1 LELTKKKVIKTAV
14 LPGLIPRFKD
24 LFGSGFGMIAYL
36 IALVYNTVRI
46 LPNNHPYLRT
56 DMIGQFTV
64 LQVIREASNH
74 VRIGRKNIDQV
85 VVFFTILTGI
95 FLFVFQFIVMIFT
108 LMVSQANAQAS
119 IPSTVEG
126 FFQTPN
132 QAEDLSFRMLDIVF
146 GVPGIFESKEDIGT
160 AMHQALQAMFQF
172 YSLGMVMVGAIIIL
186 YFVVTLVGETART
199 GIPFGQRSNKT
210 WMAPR
215 VILFFALLL
224 PVANGINGGQY
235 LTLYTAKLGSLLAT
249 SGWTVFHEKIS
260 EAETVTGKDEENVP
274 IPQTVDLSHIPAF
287 MLVAKTCQKAY
298 ETAYNEDY
306 KKLSSKWESNS
317 IKGWTL
323 YKTPPTSPSASA
335 TAAPCTG
342 EEIGNHTVAELGS
355 ASYPDIAACAKGNV
369 YIIFGVKDE
378 EKFSKYTGGIL
389 PTCGSMVMQTTDLSQ
404 GGSAEIQDGYLNL
417 IKDLW
422 DGNKDIPTG
431 AQGKSIN
438 EYASNFVKRIM
449 NINPDP
455 AAELPGPEYIKGWIT
470 HLQEYSEL
478 LNTAARERQI
488 EENKIVMTQT
498 IKDYGWVGAP
508 IVYNM
513 VASNA
518 GAFVSSI
525 QSTPRAEKYSK
536 IMEENKEA
544 KLRKNLNP
552 TRPDIYNTIQSAE
565 GVIKEYDLPNEQ
577 KISKVLNAAYRYWD
591 GSKFNPEQERSKN
604 ILIDTINVVFGTYGL
619 FEICKN
625 TDIHPLAQLS
635 AVGKSMVDSSIAA
648 LFATGFSTVIAIIPT
663 EFSPSMNAASS
674 FFGTIAGIGLL
685 IGFILFYVFPF
696 LPFIYFFFAT
706 ASWLKTIFEA
716 MVAMPLWALAHLRI
730 DGEGIPGE
738 AAIHGY
744 YMLFEIFLRP
754 ILIIFGLIAA
764 IIIFSGMVKV
774 LNEVFYL
781 AISNLSGQDPRSNT
795 VCFQAPSGSS
805 QNAVDIAEA
814 KNIELKDAYRGP
826 IDEFFFTILYTIF
839 VFLIG
844 QSCFKLIDAIPK
856 RIMNWFGGEMPSF
869 LDEQGETAEG
879 LLQYVTLGGSQFGEK
894 IASSIGGVGKG
905 VQETVKNFTSQK

>member
-1 LELTKKKVIKTAV
+1 MALTKKTVIKTAI
-14 LPGLIPRFKD
+14 LPGLMPRFKD

-46 LPNNHPYLRT
+46 LPSNHPYLKT
-56 DMIGQFTV
+56 DMIGKFTV

-74 VRIGRKNIDQV
+74 VKIGKKNIDQV
-85 VVFFTILTGI
+85 IVFFTILTGI

-108 LMVSQANAQAS
+108 FMVSQANAQAS
-119 IPSTVEG
+119 IPNTVEG

-132 QAEDLSFRMLDIVF
+132 QSEDLSFRMLDLVF
-146 GVPGIFESKEDIGT
+146 GVPGIFDSKEEVST
-160 AMHQALQAMFQF
+160 SMHQALQTMFQF

-224 PVANGINGGQY
+224 PMTHGINGGQY

-249 SGWTVFHEKIS
+249 SGWNVFQEKIS
-260 EAETVTGKDEENVP
+260 ETETVTGKDEENVP
-274 IPQTVDLSHIPAF
+274 ILQTVDLSHVPAY

-298 ETAYNEDY
+298 EAAYNEDY
-306 KKLSSKWESNS
+306 KKLSSEWEQDSV
-317 IKGWTL
+317 KAWTL
-323 YKTPPTSPSASA
+323 YKTPPASSTPSA
-335 TAAPCTG
+335 TTAPCSG
-342 EEIGNHTVAELGS
+342 ETVGNHTVQELGS
-355 ASYPDIAACAKGNV
+355 PSYPDLAACAKDSV
-369 YIIFGVKDE
+369 YIVFGVKDE
-378 EKFSKYTGGIL
+378 DKFSKYAGGIL
-389 PTCGSMVMQTTDLSQ
+389 PVCGSMLMQTTDLSQ
-404 GGSAEIQDGYLNL
+404 GGSAEIQDGYFNL

-422 DGNKDIPTG
+422 DGSKPIPPSGGGT
-431 AQGKSIN
+431 SIN
-438 EYASNFVKRIM
+438 EYAENFVKRIM
-449 NINPDP
+449 NINSYSDP
-455 AAELPGPEYIKGWIT
+455 EARLPGPNYIRAWTT

-478 LNTAARERQI
+478 LNTTARERQI
-488 EENKIVMTQT
+488 EENKIEISDT
-498 IKDYGWVGAP
+498 IKDYGWIGAP

-518 GAFVSSI
+518 GAFISSA
-525 QSTPRAEKYSK
+525 QSTPRATKYAK
-536 IMEENKEA
+536 IMEENKEE

-552 TRPDIYNTIQSAE
+552 TRADIYNTTQSAE

-577 KISKVLNAAYRYWD
+577 QISRVLNAAYSYWD
-591 GSKFNPEQERSKN
+591 GNKFNPEQERSEN
-604 ILIDTINVVFGTYGL
+604 ILIDTINLIFGTYGL

-635 AVGKSMVDSSIAA
+635 AVGKSMIDSSVAA
-648 LFATGFSTVIAIIPT
+648 LFATGLTGIAAIIPT
-663 EFSPSMNAASS
+663 DFNPAFNSASS

-685 IGFILFYVFPF
+685 VGFILFYILPF
-696 LPFIYFFFAT
+696 MPFIYFFFAT

-744 YMLFEIFLRP
+744 YLLFEIFLRP

-764 IIIFSGMVKV
+764 ITIFAAMIKV
-774 LNEVFYL
+774 LNEIFYL
-781 AISNLSGQDPRSNT
+781 VISNLSGQDPKSNT
-795 VCFQAPSGSS
+795 VCFQDPKLGGDSATK
-805 QNAVDIAEA
+805 D
-814 KNIELKDAYRGP
+814 IELKDAYRGP
-826 IDEFFFTILYTIF
+826 IDEFFFTILYTIM

-844 QSCFKLIDAIPK
+844 QTCFKLIDAIPK

-879 LLQYVTLGGSQFGEK
+879 LLQYVSIGGSQFGNK
-894 IASSIGGVGKG
+894 IASSIGGLSKG
-905 VQETVKNFTSQK
+905 AQETVKNFTKQ